1 MFAIRYASEE
11 WCGSMREFFP
21 RNVRLASLVLAMFV
35 LASAEISMEAQRT
48 DAIEKKLQSFA
59 SDPLPIG
66 VTRGEGASFYNPD
79 TLYEYIDGGADVYL
93 LYDFQRLL
101 HQNFKTR
108 DGELTVDI
116 YDLGKPENAFGIYS
130 AERSPRYKFVTI
142 GVEGYRSEGT
152 LNFVQDRYYVKLA
165 ASGTGVVLDPFAR
178 MLSKRIGGMARAP
191 VMLAKLPIERR
202 VAHSEQYVRKDPLGH
217 AFLAPAYLVGYT
229 WAGKQESKLV
239 LSVASDSAGAKARLD
254 QFVKHFRQSGECV
267 AAAELGENGIR
278 GKNSYEGRVIAR
290 TQGRYLIAIFNP
302 PENGAEILKK
312 TAQGL
317 Q

>member
-1 MFAIRYASEE
+1 MS
-11 WCGSMREFFP
+11 EFFP
-21 RNVRLASLVLAMFV
+21 RNVRLASIVLAMFV

-48 DAIEKKLQSFA
+48 DAIQKRLRSFTT
-59 SDPLPIG
+59 DPLPNG
-66 VTRGEGASFYNPD
+66 VTREEAASFYKPD

-101 HQNFKTR
+101 HQNFRTPG
-108 DGELTVDI
+108 GELTADI

-165 ASGTGVVLDPFAR
+165 ASGAGAGAALDRFAR
-178 MLSKRIGGMARAP
+178 MLSRRMAGTSRAP
-191 VMLAKLPIERR
+191 ALLTKLPIQRR

-217 AFLAPAYLVGYT
+217 AFLAPAYLVGYA

-239 LSVASDSAGAKARLD
+239 LSVASDYAGAKARLE
-254 QFVKHFRQSGECV
+254 QFVKHFQQSGECT

-278 GKNSYEGRVIAR
+278 AKTSYEGRVIAR

-302 PENGAEILKK
+302 PDNGAEILKR
-312 TAQGL
+312 TARGL

>member
-1 MFAIRYASEE
+1 
-11 WCGSMREFFP
+11 MREFFP
-21 RNVRLASLVLAMFV
+21 RKLWLVSIVLAMFV
-35 LASAEISMEAQRT
+35 LATAEISMEAQSS
-48 DAIEKKLQSFA
+48 DAIQKRFQSFA
-59 SDPLPIG
+59 SDPLPSG
-66 VTRGEGASFYNPD
+66 VTREEAASFYKAD

-108 DGELTVDI
+108 DGEMTADI

-165 ASGTGVVLDPFAR
+165 ASGAGAGAALDSFAR
-178 MLSKRIGGMARAP
+178 MLSRRIGGTARAP
-191 VMLAKLPIERR
+191 ALLAKLPIERR

-229 WAGKQESKLV
+229 WAAKQESKLV
-239 LSVASDSAGAKARLD
+239 LSVASDSARAKARLD
-254 QFVKHFRQSGECV
+254 QFVKHFQQSGECV

-278 GKNSYEGRVIAR
+278 AKNSYEGRVIAR

-302 PENGAEILKK
+302 PENGAEILKR

>member
-1 MFAIRYASEE
+1 
-11 WCGSMREFFP
+11 MRELFR
-21 RNVRLASLVLAMFV
+21 RNVGLTWVVVAICL
-35 LASAEISMEAQRT
+35 LASAEISMQAQSADT
-48 DAIEKKLQSFA
+48 IQKALQSFA
-59 SDPLPIG
+59 SDPLPTG
-66 VTRGEGASFYNPD
+66 VTREEAASFYKPD

-101 HQNFKTR
+101 HQNFKIR

-165 ASGTGVVLDPFAR
+165 ASGNGAGAALDPFAR
-178 MLSKRIGGMARAP
+178 MLARRIGGTGRAP
-191 VMLAKLPIERR
+191 ALLAKLPVERR

-217 AFLAPAYLVGYT
+217 AFLAPAYLIGYT
-229 WAGKQESKLV
+229 WAAKQESKLV

-254 QFVKHFRQSGECV
+254 QFAKHFQQSGECV

-278 GKNSYEGRVIAR
+278 AKNSYEGRVIAR
-290 TQGRYLIAIFNP
+290 TQGRYLIAIINP
-302 PENGAEILKK
+302 PENGAEILKR
-312 TAQGL
+312 TARGL
-317 Q
+317 R